1 VIPEI
6 TQRKVIAE
14 RIAKLKEKQA
24 GIEAR
29 KACTAAELGPALAIA
44 RLFGGGDVDGALRVV
59 CLLLVLA
66 MDPLSLL
73 LVVAAPRRKA

>member
-1 VIPEI
+1 VA
-6 TQRKVIAE
+6 QRQGIAE
-14 RIAKLKEKQA
+14 RIAKLKEEQA

-29 KACTAAELGPALAIA
+29 KARTAAELGPALGIA
-44 RLFGGGDVDGALRVV
+44 RLFGSSDVDGAIRVV

-73 LVVAAPRRKA
+73 LVIAASRRKA